1 MSGARGGVICAV
13 RALAAIS
20 TVAFASCDRA
30 PGTVDGSPLPAIT
43 AVSPEGAT
51 RYLGF
56 AYSPDGARIA
66 YWTPAD
72 SSSLMQLWV
81 ADADLRSPVKLPV
94 TSAMLGHLPIWS
106 PDGSRI
112 AVASSDSGVAD
123 IVVVN
128 AATGET
134 RRVTR
139 GKGMEGPLSWFPD
152 NDRLAYFATAAGG
165 TFMGGVV
172 SVASGAT
179 RPLAPGE
186 KHPHIGAP
194 SPDGS
199 HVAYFVGDGS
209 RFTIWVADSNGT
221 NPRQLTTEGFEILE
235 QYQEWSPDGKAL
247 LYESRRTGTTDL
259 WIVPIDG
266 GKPRQLTRD
275 VRNDYS
281 ASWSPDGKWI
291 AFLSDRGRQTDVWV
305 VPSAGGDEIRLTDTR
320 AIETAPLQWQRG
332 TSSLSFITGTQQS
345 EVWALN
351 VADGTETRLTPDTVR
366 ADFFNISPDGKQL
379 DVVLNRGPGVHELV
393 VMPVAGGAMR
403 SVVSGAKLI
412 LRPWWSPDGSKI
424 VFESD
429 RGGSQDVWVVD
440 AAGGPPRQLVNWPG
454 YEANAVWSGDGSM
467 VYFSSDRDSKLGDI
481 WKVSPNGGEPLRVT
495 DDGGFGGPMS
505 SRPGI
510 SDIFTLAIGKGEGQ
524 FVLTRVS
531 ADGKIHPV
539 LDGSSSGLSTP
550 SISPTGDS
558 LAATVARADGT
569 LRSMIVPARGGA
581 GRVILNP
588 GDVFGAWSPDGGSLL
603 YQINSGG
610 STDIGILNLRDGTT
624 RRLTNTPEN
633 EEGAE
638 LTPDG
643 RTVVFRRV
651 RTMQRISNVDLAGM
665 MKLTR

>member
-1 MSGARGGVICAV
+1 MSGARSVVI
-13 RALAAIS
+13 RALRALSAMSAI
-20 TVAFASCDRA
+20 AFASCDRV
-30 PGTVDGSPLPAIT
+30 PGSANGSPLPAIMN
-43 AVSPEGAT
+43 VSPEGAT

-56 AYSPDGARIA
+56 AYSPDGTRIA

-72 SSSLMQLWV
+72 SSAAAQLWI
-81 ADADLRSPVKLPV
+81 ADADLSSPVKLSV
-94 TSAMLGHLPIWS
+94 TSAFGGLLPIWS

-123 IVVVN
+123 IVVVT

-139 GKGMEGPLSWFPD
+139 GQGFEGPISWFPD
-152 NDRLAYFATAAGG
+152 NNRITYYASAAGG

-172 SVASGAT
+172 SVESGAT
-179 RPLAPGE
+179 TPLAPGE
-186 KHPHIGAP
+186 KLPHFGAP

-199 HVAYFVGDGS
+199 HVAYFVGDGP
-209 RFTIWVADSNGT
+209 RFTIWVADSNGA
-221 NPRQLTTEGFEILE
+221 NPRQLTTEGYEVLE
-235 QYQEWSPDGKAL
+235 QYQEWSPDGKEL
-247 LYESRRTGTTDL
+247 LYRSARTGTTDL

-275 VRNDYS
+275 VRNDFS

-291 AFLSDRGRQTDVWV
+291 AFLSDRGRQTDVWM
-305 VPSAGGDEIRLTDTR
+305 VPSAGGDEIRVTDNP
-320 AIETAPLQWQRG
+320 AIEKSPLQWRRG

-345 EVWALN
+345 EVWTLN
-351 VADGTETRLTPDTVR
+351 VADGTETRLTPDSLR
-366 ADFFNISPDGKQL
+366 ADFFNISPDGKLL

-393 VMPVAGGAMR
+393 VMPIAGGAMR
-403 SVVSGAKLI
+403 SVVTGTGTI
-412 LRPWWSPDGSKI
+412 VNPWWSPDGSKI

-429 RGGSQDVWVVD
+429 RGGSQDVWVVS

-454 YEANAVWSGDGSM
+454 YEANVVWSGDGSV
-467 VYFSSDRDSKLGDI
+467 VYFYSDRDSRLGDI
-481 WKVSPNGGEPLRVT
+481 WKVSPNGGEPVRVT
-495 DDGGFGGPMS
+495 NEGGFGGGIS
-505 SRPGI
+505 SRRGV
-510 SDIFTLAIGKGEGQ
+510 SDIFAAMVGKREGQ

-531 ADGKIHPV
+531 ADGTVHAV
-539 LDGSSSGLSTP
+539 MDGGRTGLSGP

-558 LAATVARADGT
+558 LAVLMAQADGK
-569 LRSMIVPARGGA
+569 LRSMIIPARGAG

-588 GDVFGAWSPDGGSLL
+588 GDVYGAWSQDGGSML
-603 YQINSGG
+603 YEINSGG

-624 RRLTNTPEN
+624 RRLTNTPER

-651 RTMQRISNVDLAGM
+651 RTMQRISNVDLSGLL
-665 MKLTR
+665 KSRF